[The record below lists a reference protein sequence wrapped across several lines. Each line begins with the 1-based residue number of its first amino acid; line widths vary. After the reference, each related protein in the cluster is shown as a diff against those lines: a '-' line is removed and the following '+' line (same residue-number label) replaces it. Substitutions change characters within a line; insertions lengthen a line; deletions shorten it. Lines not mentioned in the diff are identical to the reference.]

1 MKKPRVIIIGAGAA
15 GLMAGRELA
24 RAGNEAIILE
34 ARNRLGGRIY
44 PLDEDDF
51 GYPAQ
56 GGAEFVHGSAP
67 LTHALAH
74 EAGLTLAPRQG
85 EVWRLQGATLSRGT
99 GLAREMELVQRKL
112 KDLKQDIT
120 IAQFLDTYF
129 SDPSHSMLR
138 QSIKRMVEGYDAAD
152 PRLASAFALRDEWMA
167 DGFGLNMR
175 IEEGYGA
182 LIAFLE
188 SQCKAHGAQIQLN
201 AEVETIDARNDQATV
216 ICRNGVHPH
225 EAESVLVTVPVP
237 LLSPITFRPSQPRKV
252 EAARNI
258 GFGGVIKI
266 ILRFRT
272 RWWLNSRGVDLS
284 KMFVLRSEEAVP
296 VWWTQY
302 PQAHPVLTGWL
313 SGPKVATYI
322 DMSSDEILDVALISL
337 ANCLDK
343 SITKVKHQLVTANI
357 VNWAADRYARGAY
370 TYATLDTAAARK
382 ELAKPVNGTVFFA
395 GEALHAGTEMG
406 TVEAA
411 LASGVVAAANVVAAQ
426 RRLG

>member
-1 MKKPRVIIIGAGAA
+1 MKKPRIIIIGAGAA
-15 GLMAGRELA
+15 GLMAARELA
-24 RAGNEAIILE
+24 RAGNDAIILE
-34 ARNRLGGRIY
+34 ARDRLGGRIY

-56 GGAEFVHGSAP
+56 GGAEFVHGTAP

-85 EVWRLQGATLSRGT
+85 EVWRLQGATLSRGV

-112 KDLKQDIT
+112 KGLTQDMT
-120 IAQFLDTYF
+120 IAAFLDTYF
-129 SDPSHSMLR
+129 KEPSHTALR
-138 QSIKRMVEGYDAAD
+138 QMIRRMVEGYDAAD

-167 DGFGLNMR
+167 DGFGQNMR

-188 SQCKAHGAQIQLN
+188 SQCKANGAQIRLN

-216 ICRNGVHPH
+216 MCRNGGDTY
-225 EAESVLVTVPVP
+225 EAESVLVTVPLP
-237 LLSPITFRPSQPRKV
+237 LLLPITFLPNQPRKI

-272 RWWLNSRGVDLS
+272 RWWLSSRGVDLG
-284 KMFVLRSEEAVP
+284 KMFLLRSDEAVP

-302 PQAHPVLTGWL
+302 PLTHPVLTGWL
-313 SGPKVATYI
+313 SGPKVLNYI
-322 DMSSDEILDVALISL
+322 NMSSNEILDIALTSL
-337 ANCLDK
+337 ANSLDK
-343 SITKVKHQLVTANI
+343 SITKIKRELVTANI
-357 VNWAADRYARGAY
+357 VNWAADRFARGAY
-370 TYATLDTAAARK
+370 TYATLATAAAKK

-426 RRLG
+426 RRLV